1 MNETE
6 HIQHPARRR
15 LAKGALAGTAVLASI
30 TSKNALGASY
40 ACTVSGQQSGNLS
53 RAGEVVNCQDETTSL
68 RELKDQYDKGNKKKT
83 EAPQQL
89 GVKYV
94 DPSAKKKKP
103 SDPAPLP
110 IWATIY
116 QVLSGVQGLQFERG
130 GDLSLA
136 QATMVV
142 YLNAARSDYHVSQQ
156 RCMELYEGALGS
168 GMPLKDKPGVV
179 WDADRC
185 AKFLKLLSGVA

>member
-1 MNETE
+1 MNEPE
-6 HIQHPARRR
+6 HIHQPARRR

-53 RAGEVVNCQDETTSL
+53 RSAEIVDCLEGAKTLPDL
-68 RELKDQYDKGNKKKT
+68 RADYGRGNKKNIQS
-83 EAPQQL
+83 PQEF

-94 DPSAKKKKP
+94 DPSSKKTP
-103 SDPAPLP
+103 PPIPAP
-110 IWATIY
+110 ATIF

-130 GDLSLA
+130 GDLVLA
-136 QATMVV
+136 QAALVV
-142 YLNAARSDYHVSQQ
+142 YLNAAVPNYHVTQA
-156 RCMELYEGALGS
+156 RCLELFDGAVGS

-179 WDADRC
+179 WDAMRC
-185 AKFLKLLSGVA
+185 VNFLKMLAGMA